1 MLLNG
6 TLAITHHHRITNIY
20 ETYSGIE
27 RGGGFDPSDRVFVF
41 VMNNWPGSKR
51 VQLANTS

>member
-6 TLAITHHHRITNIY
+6 ALAITHHHRITNIY